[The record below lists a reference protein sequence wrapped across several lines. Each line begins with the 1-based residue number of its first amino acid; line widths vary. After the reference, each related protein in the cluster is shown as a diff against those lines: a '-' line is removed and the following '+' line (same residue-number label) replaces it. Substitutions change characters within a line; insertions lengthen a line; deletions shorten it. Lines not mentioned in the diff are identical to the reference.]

1 MGGEE
6 FSLLIFM
13 REDMDNYRIVETLTD
28 SQVSDLMDLYKNE
41 LWTDKRTREDVVK
54 MLASTDVIIGLV
66 DECDRLI
73 GITCVLTDFVYRA
86 MIFDVIIKPTHRK
99 MGLGA
104 KLMDAV
110 LNHPKLQTVE
120 TLALR
125 CFPHMV
131 PFYERWGF
139 SDDRGENKFLRRTR
153 G

>member
-1 MGGEE
+1 MTEQ
-6 FSLLIFM
+6 
-13 REDMDNYRIVETLTD
+13 MDKYRIVEILTE

-41 LWTDKRTREDVVK
+41 FWSDKRTRQDVEK

-73 GITCVLTDFVYRA
+73 GITRVLTDFVYRA
-86 MIFDVIIKPTHRK
+86 MIFDVIIKTTQRK

-120 TLALR
+120 NFALN
-125 CFPHMV
+125 CLPHMV

-139 SDDRGENKFLRRTR
+139 SDDVGEMKFLRRTT

>member
-1 MGGEE
+1 MT
-6 FSLLIFM
+6 
-13 REDMDNYRIVETLTD
+13 DKMDKYRIVETVTE

-41 LWTDKRTREDVVK
+41 FWSDKRTQEDVVK

-73 GITCVLTDFVYRA
+73 GITRVLTDFVYRA

-110 LNHPKLQTVE
+110 LNHPRLQTVE
-120 TLALR
+120 HFYLNCL
-125 CFPHMV
+125 PNMI

-139 SDDRGENKFLRRTR
+139 SDDVGEIKFLRRTR

>member
-1 MGGEE
+1 MT
-6 FSLLIFM
+6 
-13 REDMDNYRIVETLTD
+13 DKMDKYRIVETLTE

-41 LWTDKRTREDVVK
+41 FWSDKRTRQDVVK

-66 DECDRLI
+66 DECDASRLI
-73 GITCVLTDFVYRA
+73 GITRVLTDFVYRA

-120 TLALR
+120 HFYLNCL
-125 CFPHMV
+125 PNMM

-139 SDDRGENKFLRRTR
+139 SDDVGGLKFLRRTT

>member
-1 MGGEE
+1 MT
-6 FSLLIFM
+6 
-13 REDMDNYRIVETLTD
+13 DQMDKYRIVETLTE

-41 LWTDKRTREDVVK
+41 FWTDKRTREDVVK
-54 MLASTDVIIGLV
+54 MLAGSDVIIGLV

-73 GITCVLTDFVYRA
+73 GITCVLTDFVYKA

-110 LNHPKLQTVE
+110 LNHPKLQTVHNW
-120 TLALR
+120 AL
-125 CFPHMV
+125 CCLPHMV

-139 SDDRGENKFLRRTR
+139 SDDVGEIKFLRRTT

>member
-1 MGGEE
+1 MT
-6 FSLLIFM
+6 
-13 REDMDNYRIVETLTD
+13 DKMDKYRIVETLTE

-41 LWTDKRTREDVVK
+41 FWSDKRTRQDVVK

-73 GITCVLTDFVYRA
+73 GITRVLTDFVYRA

-120 TLALR
+120 NFALN
-125 CFPHMV
+125 CLPHMV
-131 PFYERWGF
+131 PFYKRWGF
-139 SDDRGENKFLRRTR
+139 SDDVGEMKFLRRTT

>member
-1 MGGEE
+1 MT
-6 FSLLIFM
+6 
-13 REDMDNYRIVETLTD
+13 DKMDKYRIVETLTE

-41 LWTDKRTREDVVK
+41 FWSDKRTREDVVK

-73 GITCVLTDFVYRA
+73 GFTRVLTDFVYRA

-120 TLALR
+120 NFALN
-125 CFPHMV
+125 CLPHMM

-139 SDDRGENKFLRRTR
+139 SDDVGEMKFLRRTT

>member
-1 MGGEE
+1 MT
-6 FSLLIFM
+6 
-13 REDMDNYRIVETLTD
+13 DQMDKYRIVEILTE
-28 SQVSDLMDLYKNE
+28 SQVSDLMELYKNE
-41 LWTDKRTREDVVK
+41 FWSDKRTRDDVVK

-73 GITCVLTDFVYRA
+73 GITRVLTDFVYRA

-120 TLALR
+120 HFYLNCL
-125 CFPHMV
+125 PNMM

-139 SDDRGENKFLRRTR
+139 SDDVGGLKFLRRTT

>member
-1 MGGEE
+1 MT
-6 FSLLIFM
+6 
-13 REDMDNYRIVETLTD
+13 DQMDKYRIVETLTE

-41 LWTDKRTREDVVK
+41 FWSDKRTREDVVK

-73 GITCVLTDFVYRA
+73 GITRVLTDFVYRA
-86 MIFDVIIKPTHRK
+86 MIFDVIIKPAHRK
-99 MGLGA
+99 RGLGA

-120 TLALR
+120 HLYLN
-125 CFPHMV
+125 CLPNMM

-139 SDDRGENKFLRRTR
+139 SDDVGGLKFLRRTT

>member
-1 MGGEE
+1 
-6 FSLLIFM
+6 
-13 REDMDNYRIVETLTD
+13 MDKHLIVETLTE

-41 LWTDKRTREDVVK
+41 FWSDKRTREDVVK
-54 MLASTDVIIGLV
+54 MLAATDVIIGFV
-66 DECDRLI
+66 DESDGVPPRKLRLI
-73 GITCVLTDFVYRA
+73 GITRVITDFLYRA

-110 LNHPKLQTVE
+110 LTHPELQAVE
-120 TLALR
+120 HFYLNCLSN
-125 CFPHMV
+125 MM

-139 SDDRGENKFLRRTR
+139 TDDVGELKFLRRTT

>member
-1 MGGEE
+1 MT
-6 FSLLIFM
+6 
-13 REDMDNYRIVETLTD
+13 DKMDKYRIVESLTE
-28 SQVSDLMDLYKNE
+28 SQVSELMDLYKNE
-41 LWTDKRTREDVVK
+41 FWSDKRTREDVVK
-54 MLASTDVIIGLV
+54 MLAGTDVIIGLV

-73 GITCVLTDFVYRA
+73 GITRVLTDFVYRA

-110 LNHPKLQTVE
+110 LNHPELQTVE
-120 TLALR
+120 HFYLNCL
-125 CFPHMV
+125 PNMM

-139 SDDRGENKFLRRTR
+139 SDDVGEMKFLRRTT

>member
-1 MGGEE
+1 
-6 FSLLIFM
+6 
-13 REDMDNYRIVETLTD
+13 MDKYRIVEILTE

-41 LWTDKRTREDVVK
+41 FWSGNRTRQDVVK

-73 GITCVLTDFVYRA
+73 GITRVLTDFVYRA

-120 TLALR
+120 HFYLNCL
-125 CFPHMV
+125 PNMM

-139 SDDRGENKFLRRTR
+139 SDDVGEIKFLRRTR

>member
-1 MGGEE
+1 MT
-6 FSLLIFM
+6 
-13 REDMDNYRIVETLTD
+13 DKMDKYRIVEILTE

-41 LWTDKRTREDVVK
+41 FWSGNRTRQDVVK

-73 GITCVLTDFVYRA
+73 GITRVLTDFVYRA

-120 TLALR
+120 HFYLNCL
-125 CFPHMV
+125 PNMI

-139 SDDRGENKFLRRTR
+139 SDDVGEIKFLRRTT

>member
-1 MGGEE
+1 MT
-6 FSLLIFM
+6 
-13 REDMDNYRIVETLTD
+13 DKMDKYRIVETLTE

-41 LWTDKRTREDVVK
+41 FWSDKRTRQDVVK

-73 GITCVLTDFVYRA
+73 GITRVLTDFVYRA

-99 MGLGA
+99 RGLGA

-110 LNHPKLQTVE
+110 LNHPELQAVE
-120 TLALR
+120 HFYLNCL
-125 CFPHMV
+125 PNMM

-139 SDDRGENKFLRRTR
+139 SDDVGGLKFLRRTT

>member
-1 MGGEE
+1 
-6 FSLLIFM
+6 
-13 REDMDNYRIVETLTD
+13 MDKYRIVETLTE

-41 LWTDKRTREDVVK
+41 FWSDKRTRQDVEK

-66 DECDRLI
+66 AECDRLI
-73 GITCVLTDFVYRA
+73 GITRVITDFVYRA

-120 TLALR
+120 NFALN
-125 CFPHMV
+125 CLPNMM

-139 SDDRGENKFLRRTR
+139 SDDVGEIKFLRRTT

>member
-1 MGGEE
+1 MT
-6 FSLLIFM
+6 
-13 REDMDNYRIVETLTD
+13 DKMDKYRIVETLTE
-28 SQVSDLMDLYKNE
+28 SQVSGLMDLYKNE
-41 LWTDKRTREDVVK
+41 FWSDKRTRQDVVK

-66 DECDRLI
+66 DECDQLI
-73 GITCVLTDFVYRA
+73 GIIRVLTDFVYRA

-120 TLALR
+120 HFYLNCL
-125 CFPHMV
+125 PNMM

-139 SDDRGENKFLRRTR
+139 SDDVGGLKFLRRTT

>member
-1 MGGEE
+1 MT
-6 FSLLIFM
+6 
-13 REDMDNYRIVETLTD
+13 DKMDKYRIVEILTE

-41 LWTDKRTREDVVK
+41 FWSDKRTREDVVK

-73 GITCVLTDFVYRA
+73 GITRVLTDFVYRA

-120 TLALR
+120 NFALN
-125 CFPHMV
+125 CLPNMI

-139 SDDRGENKFLRRTR
+139 SDDVGEMKFLRRTT

>member
-1 MGGEE
+1 M
-6 FSLLIFM
+6 
-13 REDMDNYRIVETLTD
+13 VEILTE

-41 LWTDKRTREDVVK
+41 FWSDKRTRQDVVK

-73 GITCVLTDFVYRA
+73 GITRVLTDFVYRA
-86 MIFDVIIKPTHRK
+86 MIFDLIIKPTHRK

-120 TLALR
+120 NFALN
-125 CFPHMV
+125 CLPHMV

-139 SDDRGENKFLRRTR
+139 SDNVGEIKFLRRTT